1 MKQRWDSPGELR
13 KIAAALTARGIPTA
27 HGGTWTSVQASDI
40 LRRAERL

>member
-13 KIAAALTARGIPTA
+13 QIAAALTARGIPTA
-27 HGGTWTSVQASDI
+27 HGGTSDI